1 MSYTLLTPKARDAAH
16 ACARGD
22 YQQHL
27 LWGHQSWA
35 GSDLKGAAARSGG
48 SYAAS
53 REALVA
59 RLQAAGLYVER
70 TKGPRGITLMVIMT
84 AGERKRAKGRPAAE
98 VASGIIERA
107 EKARERAAAKAAREK
122 ARAARQLAEDL
133 PTLDMLAH
141 AR

>member
-1 MSYTLLTPKARDAAH
+1 MSFTLLTPKARDTAFE
-16 ACARGD
+16 CARGR
-22 YQQHL
+22 YQQNL
-27 LWGHQSWA
+27 LWGDQSWA

-53 REALVA
+53 RDTLVA

-70 TKGPRGITLMVIMT
+70 TKGYRGKTVMVIMT
-84 AGERKRAKGRPAAE
+84 AGERKRAKDRPAAE
-98 VASGIIERA
+98 VAAEIIERA

-122 ARAARQLAEDL
+122 ARAARELAEDL